1 MVFALYGGR
10 VVVPYLECSSSCLR
24 VTDYYNEHASLGVL
38 VEIGPWRNH
47 SMEVEAGKL
56 LDRTM
61 VMYHCRIDYNTICK
75 SCTIVV
81 K

>member
-1 MVFALYGGR
+1 
-10 VVVPYLECSSSCLR
+10 
-24 VTDYYNEHASLGVL
+24 
-38 VEIGPWRNH
+38 
-47 SMEVEAGKL
+47 MEVEAGKL